1 MPNLVLYSRGL
12 RPACAP
18 CRARLPLSA
27 CVAQYQHC
35 LAASTPS
42 LARVPRVHEA
52 LPRILSASNAC
63 RSVRNGAR
71 STRRRGRSPR
81 APLADSAGYR
91 VLPARPAF
99 AIPARRLHV
108 SAAAHPVPFWLGRF
122 APSSRL
128 HQWATPRPYEL
139 NWPLRAVS
147 DAAAFCL
154 RESISVQAAASVS
167 NRCGIASP
175 RQCKSWTVHKSWA
188 CAVGAHGMIRLGIV
202 VPGNRRP

>member
-139 NWPLRAVS
+139 NWPLRAVT
-147 DAAAFCL
+147 DLPPFVC
-154 RESISVQAAASVS
+154 ESPSRSRLLQASRIDVASRVHANASLGLCTSRGRAQSV
-167 NRCGIASP
+167 R
-175 RQCKSWTVHKSWA
+175 
-188 CAVGAHGMIRLGIV
+188 ME
-202 VPGNRRP
+202 